1 MPNWDVI
8 VIGGGIWGLSCAYA
22 CAKRGQSVAIFEAG
36 KIGQGASG
44 GIVGAMA
51 PNVPESWNAM
61 KLFQF
66 NALDSAA
73 DFWAKIDAKSGLSSG
88 YGRIG
93 RLMPIVTERDRILSE
108 ERSQNAKDLWQGLY
122 QWDTLE
128 NHPMLPEQIAPFGV
142 SHDTL
147 SARLLPYKAVASLT
161 NACGLMG
168 VEIFENRL
176 VETVDT
182 NLVAGAWGQAQSRA
196 IIIASGA
203 HGFTLLDK
211 HLGCVTG
218 TGIKGQ
224 AALLECDLGA
234 APQIFAD
241 GVYVIPQA
249 GGVTSVGAT
258 SEKNWN
264 DPYAVDEKLEA
275 VIEAAR
281 NLHPELHN
289 APVIKRWAGL
299 RPKARRRYPMLGP
312 IPELEGVFS
321 AMGAYT
327 IGFGLAHSV
336 GEVLADF
343 AGGGSFALPKN
354 FTVEWHLA

>member
-1 MPNWDVI
+1 MPKWDVI
-8 VIGGGIWGLSCAYA
+8 VVGGGIWGLSCAYA

-44 GIVGAMA
+44 GVVGAMA

-66 NALDSAA
+66 KALDSAA
-73 DFWAKIDAKSGLSSG
+73 VFWAEIDAKSGLSSG

-93 RLMPIVTERDRILSE
+93 RLVPIVNKRDRILSQ

-122 QWDTLE
+122 KWDTLE
-128 NHPMLPEQIAPFGV
+128 NHPMLPEKTTPFGV
-142 SHDTL
+142 SYDTL
-147 SARLLPYKAVASLT
+147 SARLLPANAVASLAR
-161 NACGLMG
+161 ACALIG
-168 VEIFENRL
+168 VEIFENHL
-176 VETVDT
+176 VDRVDT
-182 NLVAGAWGQAQSRA
+182 DLVTGAWGQEQSSA
-196 IIIASGA
+196 IIVASGA
-203 HGFTLLDK
+203 HGFGLLDE

-218 TGIKGQ
+218 SGIKGQ

-234 APQIFAD
+234 APQIFAN
-241 GVYVIPQA
+241 GVYVIPQL

-258 SEKNWN
+258 SETEWDN
-264 DPYAVDEKLEA
+264 PYAVDEKLDA

-281 NLHPELHN
+281 VLLPDLRD
-289 APVIKRWAGL
+289 APVLKRWAGL

-312 IPELEGVFS
+312 VPGLKGVFS

-327 IGFGLAHSV
+327 IGFGVAHSV

-354 FTVEWHLA
+354 FTVEWHMA